1 MSDMRFVFEIAIFA
15 LMFLISSTIPIYA
28 FIKSKVTAPFFCS
41 LISLGCTVLLSFL
54 YSVSPLPQGKTGEF
68 YEVFWLMPPIF
79 VLITTIFLSKIK
91 GKSSVKG
98 QD

>member
-1 MSDMRFVFEIAIFA
+1 MSDMKLAFEIAIYA

-28 FIKSKVTAPFFCS
+28 FIKSKVTAPFLCS
-41 LISLGCTVLLSFL
+41 LISLGCTVLILFL
-54 YSVSPLPQGKTGEF
+54 YTVSPLPKGKTGEF

-91 GKSSVKG
+91 GKRTVKG